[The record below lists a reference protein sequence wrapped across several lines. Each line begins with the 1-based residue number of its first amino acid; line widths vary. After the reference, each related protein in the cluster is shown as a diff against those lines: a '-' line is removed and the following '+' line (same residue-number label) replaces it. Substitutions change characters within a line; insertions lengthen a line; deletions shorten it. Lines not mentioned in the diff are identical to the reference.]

1 MPLMD
6 SSILSEIALATD
18 SFSAA
23 DLANVV
29 KEVSFVFSI
38 ILN

>member
-6 SSILSEIALATD
+6 SSILSEVALVTEW
-18 SFSAA
+18 FSAA

-29 KEVSFVFSI
+29 KEVNFVFSVI
-38 ILN
+38 FN